1 MIEIYKAG
9 RTDLEFNGDMILN
22 PTSCILSVELNG
34 NIDVELIHEFD
45 EEGRWES
52 ISNGSLLKIP
62 YPFKEPQ
69 FFRIYN
75 VDKTL
80 DSVYCNARHLIFD
93 LLDYIILDT
102 RPTSATGQQALNAI
116 LANTPFKGYSDITKI
131 ATAYYV
137 RKLVLGE
144 ALLGSDENSF
154 VNRWGGEMD
163 VDNFNL
169 YFNQRVGSDHQV
181 TFEYGKN
188 LMSLDYSCSVDDV
201 VTRIIP
207 VGYDGITIEE
217 NYVDSPLIQNYP
229 FIKSKVVKFD
239 DIKVSEEDDDGY
251 PTLAEAQKALKEAA
265 QKLFDN
271 GADKPLINIK
281 VEGAQLENTVEYSG
295 YYNLLEVGIGDTVAV
310 KHHDLGVDIETR
322 VLSYQYDCLL
332 KKNIKVE
339 IGNFQERYLDQQNK
353 LQQMVNQITNSDG
366 SVNASEVSGFINAQ
380 RAKLGAQREIA
391 EKQHTR
397 AIIFEDLDENSPTY
411 GCCAIGTAGLEV
423 SNRRSS
429 DGRSWIFD
437 TAITGGGIIANRIVT
452 GILSSLNGAFNLDLD
467 RGEFSFSSDGQKNG
481 SKFDKNGISVFL
493 NSIMS
498 MNLNEGKM
506 KVYNS
511 VTGEYMGYFGTIGDD
526 LRAQLYGANTFSIY
540 AGDSDLKVVEVKYD
554 RDQRYG
560 NAMMDICGGV
570 VFTQKPGQDVGFNAI
585 LLGNDDRSDKY
596 GFHNLSIRCHN
607 SLGFQ
612 DNNGLTNA
620 FLDARKGR
628 LIMKGGLYQNTETP
642 PSAYILS
649 MDEDHPFFCGKNSN
663 DVINSIL
670 SLETTIKVDDD
681 DDLTMMILPNDNE
694 LVMTDI
700 DGQKHVDHS
709 SIIAGLI
716 EVAKKQQSQINE
728 LKELLLKDR
737 AGEN

>member
-80 DSVYCNARHLIFD
+80 DSVYCHARHLIFD

-116 LANTPFKGYSDITKI
+116 LANTPFRGYSDITKI

-154 VNRWGGEMD
+154 VKRWGGEMD

-181 TFEYGKN
+181 IFEYGKN

-217 NYVDSPLIQNYP
+217 NYIDSPLIQNYP

-251 PTLAEAQKALKEAA
+251 PTLAEAQKALKEEAR
-265 QKLFDN
+265 KLFDN

-281 VEGAQLENTVEYSG
+281 VEGAQLESTVEYSG
-295 YYNLLEVGIGDTVAV
+295 YYDLLEVGIGDTVAV
-310 KHHDLGVDIETR
+310 KHHELGVDIETR

-397 AIIFEDLDENSPTY
+397 AIIFEDLDEDSPTY

-437 TAITGGGIIANRIVT
+437 TAITGSGIIATRIVT

-511 VTGEYMGYFGTIGDD
+511 VTGEYMGYFGTIGGD

-585 LLGNDDRSDKY
+585 LLGNDDRHDQY

-612 DNNGLTNA
+612 DNEGLTHIFIDCRSGNIIT
-620 FLDARKGR
+620 KGTV
-628 LIMKGGLYQNTETP
+628 YQNTLVPPKAYNLDVGDRGMYPSGIDEGDVLKAIMDIPINISIDSNQRYKVAMNEFSNELLTTVIDGNSHIDNSALISALVLVVQKQQETIDK
-642 PSAYILS
+642 ILS
-649 MDEDHPFFCGKNSN
+649 QLNTK
-663 DVINSIL
+663 
-670 SLETTIKVDDD
+670 
-681 DDLTMMILPNDNE
+681 
-694 LVMTDI
+694 
-700 DGQKHVDHS
+700 
-709 SIIAGLI
+709 
-716 EVAKKQQSQINE
+716 
-728 LKELLLKDR
+728 
-737 AGEN
+737 

>member
-80 DSVYCNARHLIFD
+80 DSVYCQARHLIFD

-131 ATAYYV
+131 ATAYYI

-217 NYVDSPLIQNYP
+217 NYVDSPLIQHYP

-239 DIKVSEEDDDGY
+239 SIKVSEDDAADGY
-251 PTLAEAQKALKEAA
+251 PTLAEAQKALKKEA

-281 VEGAQLENTVEYSG
+281 VEGAQLENTIEYSG

-310 KHHDLGVDIETR
+310 KHHDLGIDIETR

-391 EKQHTR
+391 EKQHVR
-397 AIIFEDLDENSPTY
+397 AIIFEDLNTESPTY

-437 TAITGGGIIANRIVT
+437 TAITGGGIIADRVVT
-452 GILSSLNGAFNLDLD
+452 GILASLNGAFRLDLD
-467 RGEFSFSSDGQKNG
+467 KGEFSFSSDGEVNG
-481 SKFDKNGISVFL
+481 TTLDNDGLGVYRNGIKTIKL
-493 NSIMS
+493 IDGAMH
-498 MNLNEGKM
+498 
-506 KVYNS
+506 VYNS
-511 VTGEYMGYFGTIGDD
+511 RTGEYMGYYGTINDE
-526 LRAQLYGANTFSIY
+526 LRVQLFGANKYAIY
-540 AGDSDLKVVEVKYD
+540 AGDDDLKILSIDVD
-554 RDQRYG
+554 RDLSYG
-560 NAMMDICGGV
+560 NATVDICGGILLS
-570 VFTQKPGQDVGFNAI
+570 QRPGQDVGING
-585 LLGNDDRSDKY
+585 LVLGNDDRSDKY
-596 GFHNLSIRCHN
+596 GFHNMSIRCHN
-607 SLGFQ
+607 SMGIQ
-612 DNNGLTNA
+612 DNEGLTNG
-620 FLDARKGR
+620 FYDARRGR
-628 LIMKGGLYQNTETP
+628 WVIKGGLYQNTEEP

-649 MDEDHPFFCGKNSN
+649 MDENHRFFCGKKSI
-663 DVINSIL
+663 DVVSSIL
-670 SLETTIKVDDD
+670 KLETTIKVDND
-681 DDLTMMILPNDNE
+681 DDLTMMILPNDDD
-694 LVMTDI
+694 LIMTNI
-700 DGQKHVDHS
+700 DGKKHVDQS
-709 SIIAGLI
+709 SLIAGLVDVCKHLNSKLEI
-716 EVAKKQQSQINE
+716 LENQIAKS
-728 LKELLLKDR
+728 
-737 AGEN
+737 

>member
-9 RTDLEFNGDMILN
+9 RTDLEFNGDMILS

-45 EEGRWES
+45 EEGRWKS

-62 YPFKEPQ
+62 YPFKKPQ

-80 DSVYCNARHLIFD
+80 DSVNCQARHLIFD

-116 LANTPFKGYSDITKI
+116 LANTPFRGYSDITKI

-217 NYVDSPLIQNYP
+217 NYVDSPLIQHYP

-239 DIKVSEEDDDGY
+239 AIKVSEEEGGY
-251 PTLAEAQKALKEAA
+251 PTLAEAQKALKEQA

-310 KHHDLGVDIETR
+310 KHHDLGIDIETR

-423 SNRRSS
+423 SNRRTS

-437 TAITGGGIIANRIVT
+437 TAITGSGIIANRIVT

-481 SKFDKNGISVFL
+481 SKFDKNGISVFR

-511 VTGEYMGYFGTIGDD
+511 LTGEYMGYFGTIGND

-540 AGDSDLKVVEVKYD
+540 AGDNDLKVLEVKYD

-585 LLGNDDRSDKY
+585 LLGNDDRHDQY

-612 DNNGLTNA
+612 DNYGLTHMFFDCRSGNIVTKGKVYQSTLVPPKVYN
-620 FLDARKGR
+620 LDVGNSGMYPSGINEEDVLKS
-628 LIMKGGLYQNTETP
+628 IMDIPINISVDSDQRYKVAMNEFSNELLTTVIDGDSHIDNSAVISALVFVIQNQQKTIDK
-642 PSAYILS
+642 ILS
-649 MDEDHPFFCGKNSN
+649 QLNTK
-663 DVINSIL
+663 
-670 SLETTIKVDDD
+670 
-681 DDLTMMILPNDNE
+681 
-694 LVMTDI
+694 
-700 DGQKHVDHS
+700 
-709 SIIAGLI
+709 
-716 EVAKKQQSQINE
+716 
-728 LKELLLKDR
+728 
-737 AGEN
+737 